1 MDDQL
6 SSLIL
11 CQKHIQE
18 LFTLNQR
25 LEKKLELQDNKISQI
40 QLLVAQRNEDLQL
53 AIEKY
58 TPLKIFREET
68 TYLRNFLEQKTKA
81 FQNQFDQLQQQQTRQ
96 MQILK
101 EENQQHHQT
110 AVEKVSRTTNTVL
123 FQMEQIEKKIHSET
137 VIMVEELTRK
147 SAEMEQNIMK
157 LFQQKQK
164 LLEKL
169 AISQESSNAKI
180 NLFENTLNQQLST
193 ISKIQQTAQKQTPN
207 HSVRKLTFD
216 NAEVPI
222 EYLKRQED
230 ALNYMTASIKNI
242 EKKLAETEQK
252 PKLKRELSFD
262 QFQVQWSQQKPN
274 HQQHSSLPA
283 SSIKPILIKEEQ
295 SSELAQNKS
304 SRSEYEK
311 SSRSELAQ
319 NVAEPLTSEMKS
331 PSTQQNRDISK
342 MPLLIKTSP
351 NPITASPIP
360 NFYDDVRMK
369 QEYEKKMQQIKS
381 QEEQQRQ
388 SRMKQQQEYERQL
401 QNLKKSQSQ
410 LSNDSSMLKNN
421 DSYFFKQEQSLNRN
435 DSQEIIKSSGGLRSL
450 MQKSKERDQQPQTS
464 QSKSNLNLSN
474 QQKKYSQ
481 QQSKEQLGP
490 IKNQNVA
497 TGGRK
502 SRTSQMRNLAQQ
514 QRHHQD
520 QSAEEIVYQLD
531 EDGYLMDENGNYLL
545 DEKGNYIQISD
556 KDLEE
561 LKKQNLVIEQE

>member
-6 SSLIL
+6 STLIL
-11 CQKHIQE
+11 SQKHIQE

-40 QLLVAQRNEDLQL
+40 QLLVAQRNEDLL
-53 AIEKY
+53 LTIEKY

-68 TYLRNFLEQKTKA
+68 TYLRNFLEQKTKS

-110 AVEKVSRTTNTVL
+110 AIEKVSRTTNTVL

-137 VIMVEELTRK
+137 IIMVEELTRK

-169 AISQESSNAKI
+169 ALSQETSIAKI
-180 NLFENTLNQQLST
+180 NVFENTLNQQLTT

-230 ALNYMTASIKNI
+230 ALNYMTASIRNI

-295 SSELAQNKS
+295 NSELAYNKS

-311 SSRSELAQ
+311 SARTELAQ
-319 NVAEPLTSEMKS
+319 NVAEPLTSELKS
-331 PSTQQNRDISK
+331 PAMQQNRDISK

-369 QEYEKKMQQIKS
+369 QEYENKMQQIKS

-388 SRMKQQQEYERQL
+388 SRIKQQQEYEKQL

-410 LSNDSSMLKNN
+410 ISNDSSMMKN
-421 DSYFFKQEQSLNRN
+421 DSYFFKQDQQLNRN
-435 DSQEIIKSSGGLRSL
+435 DSQEIIKSQGGLRSL
-450 MQKSKERDQQPQTS
+450 MQKSKERDTQLQTS
-464 QSKSNLNLSN
+464 QSKQNLNLSN
-474 QQKKYSQ
+474 QQKKYQQQ
-481 QQSKEQLGP
+481 QQSKDQLGP
-490 IKNQNVA
+490 LKNQNVA

-502 SRTSQMRNLAQQ
+502 SRTSQMKNLAQQ
-514 QRHHQD
+514 QKYHQD

>member
-1 MDDQL
+1 M
-6 SSLIL
+6 S
-11 CQKHIQE
+11 
-18 LFTLNQR
+18 
-25 LEKKLELQDNKISQI
+25 
-40 QLLVAQRNEDLQL
+40 
-53 AIEKY
+53 
-58 TPLKIFREET
+58 
-68 TYLRNFLEQKTKA
+68 
-81 FQNQFDQLQQQQTRQ
+81 
-96 MQILK
+96 ILK
-101 EENQQHHQT
+101 EENQQHHQI
-110 AVEKVSRTTNTVL
+110 AIEKVSRTTNTVL

-137 VIMVEELTRK
+137 IIMIEELTKK

-157 LFQQKQK
+157 LFLQKQK

-169 AISQESSNAKI
+169 ALSQENSVAKI
-180 NLFENTLNQQLST
+180 NVFENTLNQQLTT

-216 NAEVPI
+216 NTEVPI
-222 EYLKRQED
+222 EILKRQED
-230 ALNYMTASIKNI
+230 VLNYMTASIKNI

-262 QFQVQWSQQKPN
+262 QFSVQWSQQKPN

-295 SSELAQNKS
+295 GNEFNNNKS

-311 SSRSELAQ
+311 SSRTDLAQ
-319 NVAEPLTSEMKS
+319 NIAEPLPSELKS
-331 PSTQQNRDISK
+331 PALQQNRDISK
-342 MPLLIKTSP
+342 MPLLIKSSP
-351 NPITASPIP
+351 NSITASPIP

-369 QEYEKKMQQIKS
+369 QEYEKKMQQIKT

-388 SRMKQQQEYERQL
+388 SRIKQQQEYEKQL

-410 LSNDSSMLKNN
+410 ISNDSSIIKN
-421 DSYFFKQEQSLNRN
+421 DSYFFKQDQSLNRN
-435 DSQEIIKSSGGLRSL
+435 DSQEIIKSQGGLRSL
-450 MQKSKERDQQPQTS
+450 MQKSKERDQQLQTS
-464 QSKSNLNLSN
+464 QSKQNLNLSN
-474 QQKKYSQ
+474 QQKKYPQS
-481 QQSKEQLGP
+481 QSKEQLGP
-490 IKNQNVA
+490 LKNQNVA

-502 SRTSQMRNLAQQ
+502 SRTNQMRNLAQQ
-514 QRHHQD
+514 SKHHQD